1 MTRMSMIAAAAASA
15 LLASS
20 PVAAGPA
27 VIHLADL
34 DLSSPAGRT
43 MLDRRVARAL
53 EAACGSYFQAS
64 PEETREIDA
73 CRKQGLA
80 EVRPAVVTAIA
91 RAEAETAS
99 FAPR

>member
-1 MTRMSMIAAAAASA
+1 MTRISMIAVASA

-34 DLSSPAGRT
+34 DLASPAGRVT
-43 MLDRRVARAL
+43 LDRRVARAL

-80 EVRPAVVTAIA
+80 EVRPAVATAIA
-91 RAEAETAS
+91 RAEADATS

>member
-1 MTRMSMIAAAAASA
+1 MTRISMIVVASA
-15 LLASS
+15 LLAGS

-27 VIHLADL
+27 VIRLADL
-34 DLSSPAGRT
+34 DLARPADRVT
-43 MLDRRVARAL
+43 LDRRVARAL

-64 PEETREIDA
+64 PEDTREIDA

-80 EVRPAVVTAIA
+80 DVRPAVASAIA
-91 RAEAETAS
+91 QAEADGTS